1 MQCARGRRNPATKVA
16 VAVLMYQGEM
26 SDTPLQL
33 SFPPGTELV
42 FGPQAARRTRIDSE
56 LARVM
61 HGWGFDEIIL
71 PGFDVPETFESLSS
85 DAGLYRLVDR
95 EGHNLV
101 LRADF
106 TQIASK
112 ALAMELRRDRRQ
124 IRATY
129 EGRVYR
135 FQPSGHGHRV
145 EQSQR
150 GLEWVNAP
158 GPLFDAA
165 CILIARECLQAVG
178 IGNAVIVVGH
188 AGFVNAVLGQRGG
201 QDRRLHE
208 ALDHKNPSRIRELAL
223 RMGLDGDSARLLE
236 TLPLLTGGAE
246 VLRQA
251 SQFNLSPAARDALAD
266 LEAIDA
272 LLAQSG
278 ANDVLFDLGE
288 VRQFHYYSGAMF
300 KVYSSAVGEEL
311 GGGGRYDRLYDRFG
325 LDVPAVGF
333 GFNLARL
340 TEAAPRDFGGDAKP
354 AAVSAAAPGALR
366 QALALRAQGKAVALG
381 DLP

>member
-1 MQCARGRRNPATKVA
+1 MADASQ
-16 VAVLMYQGEM
+16 
-26 SDTPLQL
+26 QL

-42 FGPQAARRTRIDSE
+42 FGPQAARRTRIEAE
-56 LARVM
+56 LARVI
-61 HGWGFDEIIL
+61 HGWGFDDIIL
-71 PGFDVPETFESLSS
+71 PGFDAPETFESLGS

-112 ALAMELRRDRRQ
+112 ALAMELRRGRCQ
-124 IRATY
+124 IRAIY

-135 FQPSGHGHRV
+135 CQPSGHGHRV

-150 GLEWVNAP
+150 GLEWVYAP
-158 GPLFDAA
+158 GPVFDAA
-165 CILIARECLQAVG
+165 CVLIARECLHAVG
-178 IGNAVIVVGH
+178 IENAVIVVGH
-188 AGFVNAVLGQRGG
+188 AGFVNAVLGERGRT
-201 QDRRLHE
+201 DRRLHE
-208 ALDHKNPSRIRELAL
+208 ALDHKNPSRIAELAQRL
-223 RMGLDGDSARLLE
+223 GLDAESARLLE

-251 SQFNLSPAARDALAD
+251 AGFKLAAPARDALAD
-266 LEAIDA
+266 LEAIHA
-272 LLAQSG
+272 LLAQCG
-278 ANDVLFDLGE
+278 VNDVLFDLGE

-300 KVYSSAVGEEL
+300 KVYSSAVGDEL

-333 GFNLARL
+333 GFNMARL
-340 TEAAPRDFGGDAKP
+340 TEAAPRDFGGQGQP
-354 AAVSAAAPGALR
+354 ASISASSAGALA
-366 QALALRAQGKAVALG
+366 QALALRAQDKPLALG
-381 DLP
+381 GTP